1 MYVCMYVVLRQSH
14 HITRT
19 TSIYRWRAGEPGAR
33 TPGKTTEVPGT
44 HLPES
49 MPNGSTTVE
58 GRVSDIC
65 YNTAFVHPST
75 LWSVHQSSC
84 NHVPGTT
91 AEAHSSSTE
100 TGRGRPVWLII
111 RPARLLL
118 SNRVPHHTWPV
129 KLVLNDAYDTPSF
142 LCHLPGTAAA
152 VVSKLRSQPLGLGTN
167 NRCSR
172 LD

>member
-1 MYVCMYVVLRQSH
+1 MYVCMLCSDSR
-14 HITRT
+14 IT
-19 TSIYRWRAGEPGAR
+19 SPEQQAFIAGELANRELGRLAR
-33 TPGKTTEVPGT
+33 LLMYMVRTYRKACRTAA
-44 HLPES
+44 LQWK
-49 MPNGSTTVE
+49 
-58 GRVSDIC
+58 DIC

-84 NHVPGTT
+84 NHVPGATRT

-100 TGRGRPVWLII
+100 TGRGRPVWLIM

-118 SNRVPHHTWPV
+118 SNRMTHSTRSV

-152 VVSKLRSQPLGLGTN
+152 VVSKLRSQPLGLGTD